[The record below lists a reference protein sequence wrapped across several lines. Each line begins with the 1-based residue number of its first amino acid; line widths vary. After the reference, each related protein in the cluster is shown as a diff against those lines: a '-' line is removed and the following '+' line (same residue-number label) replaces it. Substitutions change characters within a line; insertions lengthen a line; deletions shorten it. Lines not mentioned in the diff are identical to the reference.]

1 MRVHALVEGP
11 SEQALLEPWAR
22 RLLRGHELRAYPHQG
37 KGKLTFPLPRRP
49 DPRQRGLLDQLPAK
63 LAAFAAAL
71 DRAHDRVLVLIDADN
86 DDLTVLKRRLDEL
99 HRALRPA
106 PVVLF
111 RFAVEELE
119 AFYLA
124 DLKALRAAFPDYD
137 RQKARE
143 YEPDSICGTWE
154 FFGAIIGDGSG
165 DKVAWAQAMAK
176 VLTIRAEESRS
187 PSFKDLCKGLRE
199 LVMPDAAPRARK
211 KKPRRAKRAVERDAT
226 GKRRW

>member
-22 RLLRGHELRAYPHQG
+22 RLLRGHELKAYPHQG
-37 KGKLTFPLPRRP
+37 KGRLAFSPPRRP

-63 LAAFAAAL
+63 LAAFGAAL

-86 DDLTVLKRRLDEL
+86 DDLTLLKRRLDAL
-99 HRALRPA
+99 HRALHPA

-124 DLKALRAAFPDYD
+124 DLKALKAAFPDYD
-137 RQKARE
+137 RRTARE
-143 YEPDSICGTWE
+143 YVPDSICGTWE
-154 FFGAIIGDGSG
+154 LFGTIIGDGSG

-176 VLTIRAEESRS
+176 VLTTRAEESRS
-187 PSFKDLCKGLRE
+187 ASFQALCRGLRE
-199 LVMPDAAPRARK
+199 LVTPDAAPLPRK
-211 KKPRRAKRAVERDAT
+211 RKPRRAKFAVRRDAT
-226 GKRRW
+226 GKRQW